1 MCKRMQC
8 KSNNYGKGGTT
19 MKNIMINTGNYI
31 AAKAA
36 IMAKPDVV
44 AAYPITP
51 QTTLVEGIANYV
63 ASGEYKGEY
72 ICVESEHS
80 AMCACIG
87 AAATGVRTFTATSSH
102 GLLLMHEMLHW
113 AALARLPIIM
123 CNINRVVGP
132 GWNIWADENDS
143 ISQRDTGWIQFYC
156 SSNQEI
162 FDTVI
167 QAFKLGEHK
176 NVALPVMINYNAFI
190 LSHTSMPAEIPSQ
203 KEIDDYLGKY
213 KPLWRLDP
221 ENPITFG
228 NIIMPADYEKVR
240 RAMQDAHENAK
251 KLIPEIAQD
260 YKKKFGNFHGDLIEK
275 YRCEDAETILLA
287 MGAIGAESKVS
298 IDNMRKEGYKIGL
311 ARIRTFRPFPEEEI
325 VKLAKKAELIVI
337 DRNISCGYEGA
348 LFTETKG
355 ALYGKSDAKVS
366 GFIAGLGGKDV
377 PYNHVEDI
385 CKKAIKGK
393 LKKTI
398 WYGFEE
404 VKK

>member
-1 MCKRMQC
+1 M
-8 KSNNYGKGGTT
+8 ST
-19 MKNIMINTGNYI
+19 MIDTGNYI

-36 IMAKPDVV
+36 VMAKPDVV
-44 AAYPITP
+44 ASYPITP

-80 AMCACIG
+80 AMSACIG
-87 AAATGVRTFTATSSH
+87 ASATGVRTFTGTSSH

-143 ISQRDTGWIQFYC
+143 VSQRDTGWIQFYC

-162 FDTVI
+162 FDTI
-167 QAFKLGEHK
+167 LQAFKLGEHK
-176 NVALPVMINYNAFI
+176 DVSLPVMINYNAFI
-190 LSHTSMPAEIPSQ
+190 LSHTSMPAEIPTQ
-203 KEIDDYLGKY
+203 KEVDSFLPKY
-213 KPLWRLDP
+213 KPLWKLDT

-228 NIIMPADYEKVR
+228 NIIMPKEYEKVR
-240 RAMQDAHENAK
+240 KAQHEAQINAK
-251 KLIPEIAQD
+251 KLIPEISAE
-260 YKKKFGNFHGDLIEK
+260 YKKKFGRFHGNFVEK
-275 YRCEDAETILLA
+275 YKCDDAEYILIS

-298 IDNMRKEGYKIGL
+298 IDNLRSEGVKIGL
-311 ARIRTFRPFPEEEI
+311 ARLRVFRPFPEEEI
-325 VKLAKKAELIVI
+325 LKLAKKAELIVI
-337 DRNISCGYEGA
+337 DRNVSCGNEGA
-348 LFTETKG
+348 VFTEIKS
-355 ALYGKSDAKVS
+355 ALYGKTDAKVT
-366 GFIAGLGGKDV
+366 GYIAGLGGKDV
-377 PYNHVEDI
+377 LYSHIQEM
-385 CKKAIKGK
+385 CKKAINGK
-393 LKKTI
+393 AKAQI

>member
-1 MCKRMQC
+1 
-8 KSNNYGKGGTT
+8 
-19 MKNIMINTGNYI
+19 MINTGNYI

-36 IMAKPDVV
+36 VLCKPDVV

-63 ASGEYKGEY
+63 GTNEYKGEY

-80 AMCACIG
+80 AMAACIG
-87 AAATGVRTFTATSSH
+87 ASATGVRTFTGTSSH

-176 NVALPVMINYNAFI
+176 KVSLPIMISYNAFI
-190 LSHTSMPAEIPSQ
+190 LSHTSMPVNIPSQ
-203 KEIDDYLGKY
+203 KEIDGFLPKRVP
-213 KPLWRLDP
+213 KWKLEV

-228 NIIMPADYEKVR
+228 NIILPHEYEKVR
-240 RAMQDAHENAK
+240 KDMQDAQENAK
-251 KLIPEIAQD
+251 KLILEITQEW
-260 YKKKFGNFHGDLIEK
+260 KKKFGRFHGDLIEK
-275 YRCEDAETILLA
+275 YKCEGAEHILLS
-287 MGAIGAESKVS
+287 MGAIGAESKVA
-298 IDNMRKEGYKIGL
+298 IDNLQKNGFKVGL
-311 ARIRTFRPFPEEEI
+311 ARVRSFRPFPKEEI
-325 VKLAKKAELIVI
+325 LKLSKQADLIVI
-337 DRNISCGYEGA
+337 DRNISVGSEGA
-348 LFTETKG
+348 LFSEVKG
-355 ALYGKSDAKVS
+355 SIYGKSAAKVH

-377 PYNHVEDI
+377 TFEDIETI
-385 CKKAIKGK
+385 CKKAVKGK
-393 LKKTI
+393 ESDRQI
-398 WYGFEE
+398 WYGLEE
-404 VKK
+404 V